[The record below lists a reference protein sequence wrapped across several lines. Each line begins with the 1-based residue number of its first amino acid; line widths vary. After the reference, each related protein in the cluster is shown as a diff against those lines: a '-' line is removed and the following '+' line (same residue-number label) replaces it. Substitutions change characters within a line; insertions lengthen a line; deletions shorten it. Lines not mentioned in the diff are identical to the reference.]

1 MGASLRKLDEMFPSL
16 LVRSVSEALS
26 LSLLWWTFVLVV
38 CIPIP
43 LVCEPDCF
51 FLFCCIAEANIHNM
65 SFPVKDILRVA
76 VTGAAGQIGYSLLP
90 LIARGNMLG
99 ETQRVELRLL
109 DIEPA
114 QKVLEGVRFELQDCA
129 FPLLS
134 NVVITHEP
142 QVAFEGCDVAILCG
156 AFPRKPGMERKDLLL
171 TNAKIFSEQGRIMAE
186 VASPHCRVL
195 VVGNPANTNAL
206 IFATA
211 AKGKIPAEHISALT
225 RLDHNRAIAQ
235 VALKTNSPVS
245 EVKNVIIWG
254 NHSGTQVPD
263 VNSALVGGQPA
274 RQVADNDLFFDG
286 EFLGI
291 VQQRGA
297 EVMKLRGLS
306 SAASAAKAIVD
317 HVRDWILGTLPGTFV
332 SMGVISDNN
341 SYKVPG
347 GLIYSFPVEC
357 AAGNWKIVDGVAITP
372 AVQALM
378 EATTAEL
385 LEERSQAGI

>member
-1 MGASLRKLDEMFPSL
+1 
-16 LVRSVSEALS
+16 
-26 LSLLWWTFVLVV
+26 
-38 CIPIP
+38 
-43 LVCEPDCF
+43 
-51 FLFCCIAEANIHNM
+51 M
-65 SFPVKDILRVA
+65 SFPTKEVLRVA

-99 ETQRVELRLL
+99 AAQRVELRLL

-129 FPLLS
+129 FPLLGD
-134 NVVITHEP
+134 VVITHDP
-142 QVAFEGCDVAILCG
+142 QVAFEGADVAILCG

-171 TNAKIFSEQGRIMAE
+171 TNAKIFSEQGRIIGE
-186 VASPHCRVL
+186 SASPHCRVL

-206 IFATA
+206 ILATA
-211 AKGKIPAEHISALT
+211 AKGKIPADQISALT

-235 VALKTNSPVS
+235 VALKAGAPVAS
-245 EVKNVIIWG
+245 VSNVIIWG

-263 VNSALVGGQPA
+263 VNSALVNGQPA
-274 RQVADNDLFFDG
+274 RQAANDDAFFDG
-286 EFLGI
+286 EFLGL

-317 HVRDWILGTLPGTFV
+317 HVHDWILGTAPGTFV
-332 SMGVISDNN
+332 SMAVISDVN
-341 SYKVPG
+341 SYKVPA
-347 GLIYSFPVEC
+347 GLMYSFPVQC
-357 AAGNWKIVDGVAITP
+357 SSGTWTIVDGVTVSP
-372 AVQALM
+372 KVQELM